1 MALPKK
7 IKKYIP
13 LTESKTL
20 LPRRRELRDMIE
32 ADGTFLPKSLLHAD
46 LDRGFLD
53 FVRDE
58 LKCVVKH
65 VKRRV
70 ASLYL
75 DHDLLRNYKELI
87 RLNKIIKLN
96 LVEIILENGRYLC
109 ILHTYKLNIFKRKW
123 RNMHRQA

>member
-46 LDRGFLD
+46 LDRGF
-53 FVRDE
+53 
-58 LKCVVKH
+58 
-65 VKRRV
+65 
-70 ASLYL
+70 
-75 DHDLLRNYKELI
+75 
-87 RLNKIIKLN
+87 
-96 LVEIILENGRYLC
+96 
-109 ILHTYKLNIFKRKW
+109 
-123 RNMHRQA
+123 

>member
-32 ADGTFLPKSLLHAD
+32 EDGTFLPKSLLHAD

-53 FVRDE
+53 FVRD
-58 LKCVVKH
+58 
-65 VKRRV
+65 
-70 ASLYL
+70 
-75 DHDLLRNYKELI
+75 
-87 RLNKIIKLN
+87 
-96 LVEIILENGRYLC
+96 
-109 ILHTYKLNIFKRKW
+109 
-123 RNMHRQA
+123 